1 MRFSLGFT
9 LLELLTTLTVIAIM
23 LGFGIPSLSR
33 QTQANQVKTAANGLL
48 EAMDIARSKAV
59 STNKR
64 VTLKKLDE
72 WNNGWEIFI
81 DRNNDGQLNDGETVI
96 LHHEKLAGVRILV
109 NGPLRNNVS
118 YVGSGESRLAGGSDG
133 GGFQAGTF
141 VVCPQTKGEGYRL
154 ILARGGRVRS
164 TKVSVDEC
172 GP

>member
-1 MRFSLGFT
+1 MRFSSGLS
-9 LLELLTTLTVIAIM
+9 LLELLITLTVIAIT

-33 QTQANQVKTAANGLL
+33 QAQANQVKTATNGLL

-64 VTLKKLDE
+64 VTVKKLDD

-81 DRNNDGQLNDGETVI
+81 DRNNDGQLNNDETVI
-96 LHHEKLAGVRILV
+96 LHREKLAGVRISA

-118 YVGSGESRLAGGSDG
+118 YVGSGESRLAGGNDG

-141 VVCPQTKGEGYRL
+141 VICPLTKGEGYQL

-164 TKVSVDEC
+164 TKISVEEC
-172 GP
+172 EP

>member
-1 MRFSLGFT
+1 MRFSSGFT
-9 LLELLTTLTVIAIM
+9 LLELLITLTIIAIM
-23 LGFGIPSLSR
+23 LSFGLPSLSR
-33 QTQANQVKTAANGLL
+33 QAQANQVKTATNGLL

-64 VTLKKLDE
+64 VTMKKLDD

-96 LHHEKLAGVRILV
+96 LHHEKLAGVRISV

-118 YVGSGESRLAGGSDG
+118 YVGTGESRVAAGNDG

-141 VVCPQTKGEGYRL
+141 IICPLTKGDGYQL
-154 ILARGGRVRS
+154 ILSRGGRVRS
-164 TKVSVDEC
+164 AKIPMDACEH
-172 GP
+172 